1 MKNEKENDREYYHI
15 LFQSE
20 LKNFITNK
28 DDDIFYSLFDGM
40 DDTKL
45 DNGEYMDLYLCENLL
60 STLLPA
66 LESLSKIAEKLIK
79 YSHKE
84 NEDEVNRF
92 NPCNYLAEFLMRN
105 NPRYGKNQKTNDFF
119 LKFTR
124 KERKNR
130 MIKKSKE
137 IFVKKMTEIY
147 KKENTILN
155 KNNIEKFVSKAD
167 EQLKLEGTLIKYD
180 FIEHFRIY
188 KDDQE
193 ISLQSFLE
201 AYLKAVLDRHEIN
214 EEMVKTL
221 LA

>member
-1 MKNEKENDREYYHI
+1 MKNEKENDREYYHL

-20 LKNFITNK
+20 LKNLITNK
-28 DDDIFYSLFDGM
+28 DDDIFYSLIDGM

-79 YSHKE
+79 YSNKE

-105 NPRYGKNQKTNDFF
+105 NPRYGKNEKTNEFF

-130 MIKKSKE
+130 MIRKSKE
-137 IFVKKMTEIY
+137 IFDNKMTEIY
-147 KKENTILN
+147 NKENNTLN
-155 KNNIEKFVSKAD
+155 KNNIEKFVAKAD
-167 EQLKLEGTLIKYD
+167 EKLKLEGTLKKYD

-193 ISLQSFLE
+193 IPLHSFLE
-201 AYLKAVLDRHEIN
+201 AYLKAVLERHEIN
-214 EEMVKTL
+214 EAMVRTL
-221 LA
+221 IA